1 MYLKKVSI
9 YWSLVYVTFFT
20 SMILCYEDK
29 DHNNITKQVILVAEF
44 SLKVKWLHV
53 RQLGQVDILTLWWNL
68 SDF

>member
-44 SLKVKWLHV
+44 P
-53 RQLGQVDILTLWWNL
+53 
-68 SDF
+68 